1 MIAEFCD
8 VCSMRHDVCGSC
20 GGAVV
25 ASLYLHRKM
34 NAHGNGPHWCGEENP
49 RYQEMLRA
57 MREDSDGQ
65 RELLTECP
73 RCQDDVIRR
82 ADSPVLYDVHGY
94 YGLQGDAAVHNCA
107 APPLPD
113 PLPAV
118 PTYKEG
124 GTVPGHVPSIAPT
137 HRVIDL

>member
-8 VCSMRHDVCGSC
+8 VCSMRHDICGSC
-20 GGAVV
+20 GAAVV

-34 NAHGNGPHWCGEENP
+34 NAHGTGPHWCGEENP

-57 MREDSDGQ
+57 MREHADGQ

-73 RCQDDVIRR
+73 RCRDDVIRR

-94 YGLQGDAAVHNCA
+94 YGLRGESAVHNCEA
-107 APPLPD
+107 APLPD
-113 PLPAV
+113 PLPAQ
-118 PTYKEG
+118 PNPMRSSIEER
-124 GTVPGHVPSIAPT
+124 PIPSLSDIGMEIP
-137 HRVIDL
+137 R